1 VSREPIQF
9 TGKCMTRL
17 MNLNAAELEQVLQA
31 LDVERRTRLLE
42 LATLNGFQN
51 LEGFEE
57 QMKLVRSYAAE
68 RTL

>member
-1 VSREPIQF
+1 
-9 TGKCMTRL
+9 MTRL
-17 MNLNAAELEQVLQA
+17 MNLSVAELDQILRA
-31 LDVERRTRLLE
+31 LDAERRARLLE

-68 RTL
+68 GTL